1 MGRIQDESRTTAST
15 DCPNPVDF
23 VQKGSPASGFGEAA
37 MKSFETVLADTKRN
51 VQEYNSW
58 CTPEYPV
65 LVKQAIENGL
75 RIKEPPRLSIFEQ
88 GYPLFERLAKEI
100 DGWLR
105 FDPSQEELLGELTE
119 YFEYPY
125 YIEETKRELSFLRVP
140 VKREYPITFLKGR
153 AVKGRVDLA
162 IFDFYEEAKIGIEID
177 HLTIK
182 TESALKLASPYF
194 DYRIFV
200 LTGKAKM
207 KEMAESLFTLSKFVP
222 EDGWQN
228 TIVMTKNRGLYL
240 GYLETPPTEVVKGQ
254 VVMPL

>member
-1 MGRIQDESRTTAST
+1 MQDL
-15 DCPNPVDF
+15 D
-23 VQKGSPASGFGEAA
+23 K
-37 MKSFETVLADTKRN
+37 VLGDTKRN

-58 CTPEYPV
+58 CTTEYPV
-65 LVKQAIENGL
+65 LVKQAIGSGL
-75 RIKEPPRLSIFEQ
+75 RIKEPPRVSIFEQ

-105 FDPSQEELLGELTE
+105 FGPSQEELLSELTE

-125 YIEETKRELSFLRVP
+125 YIEETKRGLSFLRVP
-140 VKREYPITFLKGR
+140 VKREYPLTFSKGR
-153 AVKGRVDLA
+153 NIKGRVDLV
-162 IFDFYEEAKIGIEID
+162 IFDLYEEAKIGIEID

-200 LTGKAKM
+200 LTGNAKM
-207 KEMAESLFTLSKFVP
+207 KEIAESLFTLSKFAP

-228 TIVMTKNRGLYL
+228 TLVMEKNRGLYL